1 MALAGDE
8 LARSYVTCRRLSAAH
23 GRTYYLATLLLPP
36 HKRPAVHA
44 LYAFARYAD
53 DLVDNPGLTTRQ
65 RADALD
71 RWAGRFSADL
81 AVGGSRD
88 PVACAVVDTAQRWQI
103 PPALFEDFLASMR
116 MDLSVD
122 RYPTYADLERYM
134 WGSAAVIG
142 LQMLPVLELVVPV
155 EEATPY
161 AVALG
166 QAFQLTNFLRDVG
179 EDLDRG
185 RVYLP
190 EEDLLAHGLD
200 RARLDRRV
208 VDGAFRR
215 LMAFE
220 IDRARAL
227 YRRAEPG
234 IAMLHP
240 TSRDC
245 VRTAYTLYGAILDE
259 VERADYQVLR
269 GRVRVSRLRRVR
281 VAGPGLVRARLAR
294 LRRPGDPATPR
305 WRA

>member
-1 MALAGDE
+1 MTE
-8 LARSYVTCRRLSAAH
+8 LDRSYEACRRLNAAH

-36 HKRPAVHA
+36 AERPAVHA

-53 DLVDNPGLTTRQ
+53 EIVDSHPASTWEQ
-65 RADALD
+65 RAATLD
-71 RWAGRFSADL
+71 RWSSEFLADL
-81 AVGGSRD
+81 AAGASSD
-88 PVACAVVDTAQRWQI
+88 PIGRAVVDSARRWDI
-103 PPALFEDFLASMR
+103 PAALFEDFVESMR
-116 MDLSVD
+116 MDLTVD
-122 RYPTYADLERYM
+122 RYPAYADLERYM

-142 LQMLPVLELVVPV
+142 LQMLPVLGLVVPR
-155 EEATPY
+155 EEAAPH

-166 QAFQLTNFLRDVG
+166 QAFQLTNFLRDIG

-190 EEDLLAHGLD
+190 EEDLQAHGLD
-200 RARLDRRV
+200 RDRLAHGV

-245 VRTAYTLYGAILDE
+245 VRTAYTLYAGILDE
-259 VERADYQVLR
+259 IERADYQVLR
-269 GRVRVSRLRRVR
+269 GRVRVGAARRVR
-281 VAGPGLVRARLAR
+281 VAGPRLAHAWLTR
-294 LRRPGDPATPR
+294 LGGSRATPTSTG
-305 WRA
+305 